1 LTDTAQAK
9 KTNSAAASER
19 IKVTFFQRKSRP
31 NRNFSL
37 EFIFDD
43 VRKRLK
49 DRIDA
54 VKVVA
59 PYYSNGLFRRL
70 AIGFDAWRKQSGINH
85 VTGDT
90 TFSAIPLV
98 SKRTVLT
105 ILDCGVLARTKGWK
119 RRIIKWIWFD
129 WPIQRTSIVTTIST
143 SSRNEIIEV
152 TGCCPEKVRVVPVA
166 VSDAFEKCDKQF
178 NKQRPRILHIGT
190 YPNKNLPRLIEALD
204 GVSCTLVVIGKIDA
218 PTMELIAKH
227 NIELEN
233 HFDIPQEDVIAHY
246 GNSDMVSFA
255 SVYEGFGM
263 PIIEA
268 NVVGRAVVTS
278 NVASMPEV
286 AGDAACLID
295 PFDVQSI
302 RTGILKVIEND
313 EYRDQLVQL
322 GYQNASRF
330 QPEKIAQMY
339 LDIYTEIFEKQ
350 SSRIRKMN

>member
-1 LTDTAQAK
+1 MVKSKIPSSDVAVEL
-9 KTNSAAASER
+9 

-43 VRKRLK
+43 VRNRLK
-49 DRIDA
+49 NQIEA

-70 AIGFDAWRKQSGINH
+70 AIGFDAWRNQSGVNH

-90 TFSAIPLV
+90 TFVAIPLR

-105 ILDCGVLARTKGWK
+105 ILDCGVLRRTTGWK
-119 RRIIKWIWFD
+119 RRLIKWLWFD
-129 WPIQRTSIVTTIST
+129 WPIRRTSIVTTIST
-143 SSRNEIIEV
+143 SSRNEIIEI
-152 TGCCPEKVRVVPVA
+152 TGCSPDKVRVVPVA
-166 VSDAFEKCDKQF
+166 VSDKFKKCKKPF
-178 NKQRPRILHIGT
+178 NKQRPRILHLGT

-204 GVSCTLVVIGKIDA
+204 NVPCTLVVIGKIDA
-218 PTMELIAKH
+218 STMKLIEKH

-233 HFDIPQEDVIAHY
+233 YFDLPHEEVIAQY
-246 GNSDMVSFA
+246 RKSDMVSFA
-255 SVYEGFGM
+255 SIYEGFGM

-286 AGDAACLID
+286 AGNAACLVD

-302 RTGILKVIEND
+302 RQGILKVIED
-313 EYRDQLVQL
+313 DQYRDQLVQS
-322 GYQNASRF
+322 GYENAQRF
-330 QPEKIAQMY
+330 RPEKIAQMY
-339 LDIYTEIFEKQ
+339 FDVYSEVSENL
-350 SSRIRKMN
+350 